1 MSLTRNFNSFEIRTS
16 GISAGIKETSKDKM
30 TSTHTKE
37 KEQRSIAAQR
47 HNDTTTMRN
56 TGTVTMRNAAQTCED
71 APPGTLRRK

>member
-30 TSTHTKE
+30 TSIHTKE
-37 KEQRSIAAQR
+37 KEQRSIAAQW

-71 APPGTLRRK
+71 APPGTSRRK